1 MLLSKKHFHSYKT
14 VVSVML
20 LTFAVAVTTPASAK
34 SPVSVETVS
43 MAPLKSSLL
52 IHGTLYGKQ
61 DVTLTAGVGGLLTF
75 VVEPGSIVIKGDILA
90 RIDTLPLE
98 LEQARQQEMLN
109 RAQINLQFHKQE
121 LMRLT
126 QLAKTSS
133 AAASQVDRVKQQHD
147 LAHSD
152 IQLAKIELRLIADKI
167 ERSTLKAP
175 FSGVISERFSHS
187 GQDVNRADKLV
198 RLIDIHNLE
207 ARLYV
212 PVKYLSSLDKGLT
225 LPIAA
230 SNSNISNHVNTTITA
245 IIPATDPRSQS
256 FEVRATLPKQ
266 TGQHWAAGQLVDVSL
281 PLSSGKSE
289 LLVNRDALILRK
301 QGVHVVRINK
311 DNKAEQIPVEVGK
324 GQGKYVSIKPLGES
338 VLEVGDSIAVRGAE
352 RLSTGQEVEIQT
364 SSTVNASER

>member
-1 MLLSKKHFHSYKT
+1 MLLPIKHLHSRK
-14 VVSVML
+14 SAASALML
-20 LTFAVAVTTPASAK
+20 ALALVFATPTIAK

-43 MAPLKSSLL
+43 LAPLKSSLL

-61 DVTLTAGVGGLLTF
+61 DVTLTSGVGGLLTF
-75 VVEPGSIVIKGDILA
+75 VAEPGSSVSKGDILA

-147 LAHSD
+147 LAQSD

-175 FSGVISERFSHS
+175 FSGAISERFSHS

-212 PVKYLSSLDKGLT
+212 PVKYLSSLAKGLT
-225 LPIAA
+225 LPIAP
-230 SNSNISNHVNTTITA
+230 SNSDISNRVDATITA

-266 TGQHWAAGQLVDVSL
+266 NEQHWAAGQLVDVSL
-281 PLSSGKSE
+281 PLSSGKPE

-324 GQGKYVSIKPLGES
+324 GQGKYVAIKALGENR
-338 VLEVGDSIAVRGAE
+338 LEVGDSVAVRGAE
-352 RLSTGQEVEIQT
+352 RLSTGQEVEVHL
-364 SSTVNASER
+364 SSNAS